1 MNKKGEI
8 IEIIEYMDQPQ
19 HGIVLEL
26 NEIDVRMSKITIAS
40 EKYYSSITVRWYVIY
55 DATVVFYRK
64 MLFIHVKLMMQEQQ
78 TYQMG
83 II

>member
-26 NEIDVRMSKITIAS
+26 NEIDVRIDNITITS
-40 EKYYSSITVRWYVIY
+40 KKYPN
-55 DATVVFYRK
+55 
-64 MLFIHVKLMMQEQQ
+64 
-78 TYQMG
+78 
-83 II
+83 IILQ